1 MLRRN
6 LTLAHNLHTFM
17 HVCNTI
23 SEKITMARK
32 TREGA
37 AATREA
43 LLDAA
48 ERVFRVKGVSHATL
62 ADVAHAAGLTRGAVY
77 WHFRD
82 KAEML
87 TAMCE
92 RASLPLEAM
101 IACCGAN
108 LKLAPLAILRDNA
121 VQGLMRLA
129 RDSRTQAV
137 FDVVFNHCES
147 NDEHAP
153 LYDRR
158 RQNDEG
164 CRQHVMGLLQ
174 RAIDE
179 GGLPPDTDATL
190 AAEIIKAFMLGVM
203 HAWMQ
208 DPRAYDLERNAHQ
221 MIDTLLAGLVVDPP
235 RVAGHAVAADAASV
249 AAAD

>member
-1 MLRRN
+1 
-6 LTLAHNLHTFM
+6 
-17 HVCNTI
+17 
-23 SEKITMARK
+23 MARK

-48 ERVFRVKGVSHATL
+48 ESVFRAKGVAHATL
-62 ADVAHAAGLTRGAVY
+62 ADVAQAAGLTRGAVY

-87 TAMCE
+87 AAMCE
-92 RASLPLEAM
+92 RAALPLEAM

-108 LKLAPLAILRDNA
+108 LKLSPLAILRNNA

-137 FDVVFNHCES
+137 FDVVCNNWES
-147 NDEHAP
+147 TDELAP
-153 LYDRR
+153 LNDRR
-158 RQNDEG
+158 RLNDEG
-164 CRQHVMGLLQ
+164 CRQHVIGLLR
-174 RAIDE
+174 RAVDE
-179 GGLPPDTDATL
+179 GALPPDTDIAM
-190 AAEIIKAFMLGVM
+190 AAEICKAFMLGVM
-203 HAWMQ
+203 HAWVQ
-208 DPRAYDLERNAHQ
+208 NPRAYDLERHAHQ
-221 MIDTLLAGLVVDPP
+221 MIDTLLAGLVANPP
-235 RVAGHAVAADAASV
+235 RIVGKAVVPYQARE

>member
-1 MLRRN
+1 M
-6 LTLAHNLHTFM
+6 
-17 HVCNTI
+17 VG
-23 SEKITMARK
+23 K
-32 TREGA
+32 TRAGA

-48 ERVFRVKGVSHATL
+48 ERKFRAKGVAHTTL
-62 ADVAHAAGLTRGAVY
+62 ADVARAANLTRGAVY

-82 KAEML
+82 KAAML
-87 TAMCE
+87 AAMCE
-92 RASLPLEAM
+92 RAALPLEAM

-108 LKLAPLAILRDNA
+108 LKLAPLMILRNNA

-129 RDSRTQAV
+129 RDTRTQAV

-164 CRQHVMGLLQ
+164 CRQHVMGLLR

-179 GGLPPDTDATL
+179 GELPADTDADM
-190 AAEIIKAFMLGVM
+190 AAEIIRAFMLGVM

-208 DPRAYDLERNAHQ
+208 DPRAYDLERNALP
-221 MIDTLLAGLVVDPP
+221 MIDTLLAGLVARPP
-235 RVAGHAVAADAASV
+235 RIVARPLIQREARV

>member
-1 MLRRN
+1 
-6 LTLAHNLHTFM
+6 
-17 HVCNTI
+17 
-23 SEKITMARK
+23 MARK

-48 ERVFRVKGVSHATL
+48 ERVFRAKGVAHTTL
-62 ADVAHAAGLTRGAVY
+62 ADVAQAAGLTRGAVY

-87 TAMCE
+87 AAMCE
-92 RASLPLEAM
+92 RAALPLEAM

-108 LKLAPLAILRDNA
+108 LKLPPLTILRNNA

-129 RDSRTQAV
+129 RDTRTQAV
-137 FDVVFNHCES
+137 FDVVFNNCES
-147 NDEHAP
+147 NDESTP
-153 LYDRR
+153 LNDRR
-158 RQNDEG
+158 RLNDEG
-164 CRQHVMGLLQ
+164 CRQHVVGLLR

-179 GGLPPDTDATL
+179 GALPADTDSAM

-203 HAWMQ
+203 HAWVE

-221 MIDTLLAGLVVDPP
+221 MIDVLLAGLVARPP
-235 RVAGHAVAADAASV
+235 RVAGKSIVPYLART

>member
-1 MLRRN
+1 
-6 LTLAHNLHTFM
+6 
-17 HVCNTI
+17 
-23 SEKITMARK
+23 MARK

-48 ERVFRVKGVSHATL
+48 ERVFRAKGVAHATL
-62 ADVAHAAGLTRGAVY
+62 ADVAQAAELTRGAVY

-82 KAEML
+82 KSELL

-101 IACCGAN
+101 VACCGGN
-108 LKLAPLAILRDNA
+108 LKLAPLAILRNNA
-121 VQGLMRLA
+121 VQALMRLA

-137 FDVVFNHCES
+137 FDVVFSHCET
-147 NDEHAP
+147 NDENRP
-153 LYDRR
+153 LNDRR

-164 CRQHVMGLLQ
+164 CRQHVMGLLR

-179 GGLPPDTDATL
+179 GELPRDTDADL
-190 AAEIIKAFMLGVM
+190 AAEIIKAFILGVM

-221 MIDTLLAGLVVDPP
+221 MIDTLLAGLVAHPP
-235 RVAGHAVAADAASV
+235 RVASHAVVPYLAR
-249 AAAD
+249 AAAGD

>member
-1 MLRRN
+1 
-6 LTLAHNLHTFM
+6 
-17 HVCNTI
+17 
-23 SEKITMARK
+23 MARK

-48 ERVFRVKGVSHATL
+48 ERVFRAKGVAHATL
-62 ADVAHAAGLTRGAVY
+62 ADVAQAAGLTRGAVY

-82 KAEML
+82 KAEVL
-87 TAMCE
+87 AAMCE
-92 RASLPLEAM
+92 RAALPMEAM

-108 LKLAPLAILRDNA
+108 LKLAPLTILRNNA

-129 RDSRTQAV
+129 RDTRTQAV
-137 FDVVFNHCES
+137 FDVVFNNCES
-147 NDEHAP
+147 NDEPTP
-153 LYDRR
+153 LNDRR
-158 RQNDEG
+158 RLSDEG
-164 CRQHVMGLLQ
+164 CRQHVMGLLR

-179 GGLPPDTDATL
+179 GALPADTDASM

-203 HAWMQ
+203 HAWVQ
-208 DPRAYDLERNAHQ
+208 DPRAYDLERNAPQ
-221 MIDTLLAGLVVDPP
+221 MIDVLLAGLVAKPP
-235 RVAGHAVAADAASV
+235 RIVGKAVVPYQARI